1 VLPMTILAWTDPG
14 RLTSRISVP
23 ALAGGA
29 GGGGVA
35 TGEPIQPPNA
45 ARARSWAL
53 AKVTSPATTN
63 NAPAGR
69 MRRAANATTS
79 SRVSPRSDSD
89 VGRRPYGLRP

>member
-1 VLPMTILAWTDPG
+1 MTMLAWTDPG
-14 RLTSRISVP
+14 RLTSRMSLP

-35 TGEPIQPPNA
+35 AKAPAQPPNA
-45 ARARSWAL
+45 ARARTWAL
-53 AKVTSPATTN
+53 AGVTSPATTS

-69 MRRAANATTS
+69 MRRPANAMTS
-79 SRVSPRSDSD
+79 SRVSPRTDSD